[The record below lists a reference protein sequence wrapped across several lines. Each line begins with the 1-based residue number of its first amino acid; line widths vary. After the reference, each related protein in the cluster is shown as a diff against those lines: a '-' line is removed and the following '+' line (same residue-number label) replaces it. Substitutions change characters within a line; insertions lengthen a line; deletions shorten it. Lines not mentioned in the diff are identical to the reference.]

1 MNKKTKGIIFILI
14 AALFFALMNMFV
26 KATGDLP
33 FFQKSFFRNLV
44 SLIVSFSIFSKS
56 SVEYKM
62 NKDDFIILLKRAT
75 MGTIGIMCNF
85 YAVDH
90 LILADANMLNKLS
103 PFFAIIFSY
112 FLLKEKPSKIQ
123 IISLVIAFSGA
134 LLIIK
139 PGFGLNSF
147 AAIIGLIGGL
157 SAGLAYTYVRILG
170 IHNMPNAL
178 IVLGFSIISTLASLP
193 MTILNWTPM
202 SISQFIMLLMAGLM
216 ATIAQFSLS
225 IAYRNSPAKELSVYD
240 YSQIVYS
247 AIIGFIVFNQ
257 VPDKYSIV
265 GYILVIGVAVLMFL
279 LENDYI
285 KLRRNN
291 YEKDSRIL

>member
-1 MNKKTKGIIFILI
+1 MNRKTKGIVFILL

-33 FFQKSFFRNLV
+33 FFQKSFFRNVV
-44 SLIVSFSIFSKS
+44 SLIVSFIIFSRS
-56 SVEYKM
+56 NVNYKM

-75 MGTIGIMCNF
+75 IGTIGILCNF

-112 FLLKEKPSKIQ
+112 LLLKEKPSKIQ
-123 IISLVIAFSGA
+123 VVSLVIAFFGA

-139 PGFGLNSF
+139 PGFGFNSF
-147 AAIIGLIGGL
+147 AALIGLIGGM

-178 IVLGFSIISTLASLP
+178 IVLGFSIISTLVSLP
-193 MTILNWTPM
+193 MTILKWTPM
-202 SISQFIMLLMAGLM
+202 SLKQLIFLLLAGLM

-225 IAYRNSPAKELSVYD
+225 IAYRNAPAKELSVFD

-257 VPDKYSIV
+257 IPDLLSLV
-265 GYILVIGVAVLMFL
+265 GYFLVIGVAVLMFL
-279 LENDYI
+279 IENDYI
-285 KLRRNN
+285 KLRS
-291 YEKDSRIL
+291 D